1 MLSGLGG
8 LNSLTN
14 KSKLVNPV
22 RKVLSIDEF
31 SDEYRHFMKAN
42 PWNLHEVH
50 QIDNKD
56 TETAQEAV
64 QNQQL

>member
-8 LNSLTN
+8 LKSLTN
-14 KSKLVNPV
+14 KAKLVNPV

-42 PWNLHEVH
+42 PWNLHEVY
-50 QIDNKD
+50 QIDNQD

>member
-1 MLSGLGG
+1 MLSGLSG

-14 KSKLVNPV
+14 KAKLVNPV

-42 PWNLHEVH
+42 PWNLHEVY
-50 QIDNKD
+50 QINNQD